1 LQGAVGGAA
10 ADPEGRRDLPDRFA
24 GGVQGVD
31 LPDLPGGEPG
41 WPADVLA
48 AGPRRVAGGGG
59 AFVHQVAFVAGE
71 GGEDAASI
79 FPAGMA

>member
-1 LQGAVGGAA
+1 
-10 ADPEGRRDLPDRFA
+10 
-24 GGVQGVD
+24 VQGVD

-59 AFVHQVAFVAGE
+59 VNGQVAAFIHTGLPKIMSRRLAVSAL
-71 GGEDAASI
+71 
-79 FPAGMA
+79 